1 MALLTKKRGGTLA
14 DLSEKLDRSREQL
27 ATVEATLVVSARTRA
42 EAFGAL
48 AEEDLDPVSLVER
61 RSEIS
66 AGENALIQQRD
77 ALLASIRELG
87 RRCATLAVQEA
98 EERVEKLRMALV
110 PLADER
116 SRVEDRL
123 VGIAVEEG
131 ELHEQIAD
139 AVDRVRWSAVE
150 FDDAAHR
157 AKIKA
162 DAVENWRPLVRNPDD
177 APRTIAAALKAEP
190 FTSIFLI
197 WSVCPPRRLPT
208 MSLGTKALP
217 AAEFCPSCQQGR
229 SPPASG
235 LSRGSSSARWPSLAV
250 LAGKS
255 ERGVTALARENPGGE
270 WRAESDGVGEL
281 LVYCPGCWEREFGS
295 SG

>member
-139 AVDRVRWSAVE
+139 AVDRVRWSAAE

-208 MSLGTKALP
+208 MSLGTKAPTGRRVLP
-217 AAEFCPSCQQGR
+217 VVPAGTVAACLRTQ
-229 SPPASG
+229 
-235 LSRGSSSARWPSLAV
+235 SRQLICTLAEPRSSSREKRARGDRARTREPRRRVACRVRRCGRVARV
-250 LAGKS
+250 LPGVLGAGV
-255 ERGVTALARENPGGE
+255 R
-270 WRAESDGVGEL
+270 
-281 LVYCPGCWEREFGS
+281 
-295 SG
+295 